1 MATFYSDIETKR
13 RTPSLYTVVDQAA
26 VEQEVRYAKF
36 RVTLSGSESTA
47 TADTHVL
54 TSQLPADNIEIIPEL
69 CFVRKVTGTFSITKK
84 LQSVNAAGTA
94 ADLTTAVSYTGAEK
108 VAYVAADA
116 LIRPVLG
123 KTDALRILLTAV
135 ATTAAG
141 AAFDIEIAYRK
152 KR

>member
-26 VEQEVRYAKF
+26 IEQEVRYAEF
-36 RVTLSGSESTA
+36 RVTLAGTELA
-47 TADTHVL
+47 NDTIVL
-54 TSQLPADNIEIIPEL
+54 TSILPADNLEIIPEL
-69 CFVRKVTGTFSITKK
+69 SYVRKVTGTFSVTKK

-94 ADLTTAVSYTGAEK
+94 ADLTTAVAYTGAEK
-108 VAYVAADA
+108 VPYVAADA
-116 LIRPVLG
+116 LARPVLG
-123 KTDALRILLTAV
+123 KTDALRVFLTGV
-135 ATTAAG
+135 ATTVAG

>member
-1 MATFYSDIETKR
+1 MPSTFYSDIETKR

-36 RVTLSGSESTA
+36 RVTLTGTED
-47 TADTHVL
+47 ADSNIVL

-69 CFVRKVTGTFSITKK
+69 CFNRKVTGTFSITQK
-84 LQSVNAAGTA
+84 LQKVNAAGTA

-108 VAYVAADA
+108 VAYVANDA

-123 KTDALRILLTAV
+123 KTDALRVFLTAV
-135 ATTAAG
+135 ATTNAG
-141 AAFDIEIAYRK
+141 ASFDVEIAYRK

>member
-26 VEQEVRYAKF
+26 IEQEVRYAKF
-36 RVTLSGSESTA
+36 RVTLAGTELA
-47 TADTHVL
+47 NDTHVL
-54 TSQLPADNIEIIPEL
+54 TSILPADNIEIIPEL
-69 CFVRKVTGTFSITKK
+69 SYVRKVTGTFSVTKK

-94 ADLTTAVSYTGAEK
+94 ADLTTAVAYTGAEK
-108 VAYVAADA
+108 VPYVAADA

-123 KTDALRILLTAV
+123 KTDALRVFLTV
-135 ATTAAG
+135 VTTTAAG
-141 AAFDIEIAYRK
+141 AAFDVEIAYRK